1 MGNRVS
7 CNKCKAP
14 MKDNMSCRI
23 HRIHKDTNICYDCG
37 CNLSEY
43 HGNCYHKTTKSH
55 KKKYSIMSSCIRRN
69 NSNQYIL
76 KDMSENIDNT
86 KLKIKLN
93 NHQPMKK
100 NNSLDLLIDDTSELN
115 ESSTLDSSI
124 STLNSSLNSSNN
136 NLNNSSNNS
145 SNNTSEETLVD
156 NITKKKKYNVFQIKL
171 KELDEEIEQFKKNKL
186 LNSKDDMY
194 VNYGSF
200 EERDQQL
207 FLIKNKT
214 KLTYKTSL

>member
-43 HGNCYHKTTKSH
+43 HGNCYHKTTKPY
-55 KKKYSIMSSCIRRN
+55 KKNYSVMSSCMRRN
-69 NSNQYIL
+69 NSDRYIL
-76 KDMSENIDNT
+76 KDMSKNIDNT

-100 NNSLDLLIDDTSELN
+100 NNSLDLLIDNTSELN
-115 ESSTLDSSI
+115 DSSTLDSSI
-124 STLNSSLNSSNN
+124 STLDSSINSSIGISE
-136 NLNNSSNNS
+136 
-145 SNNTSEETLVD
+145 NTSTN
-156 NITKKKKYNVFQIKL
+156 NITKKKKYNVFQSKL
-171 KELDEEIEQFKKNKL
+171 KELDEEIEQYKKNKL
-186 LNSKDDMY
+186 LKSKDDMH

-200 EERDQQL
+200 EEREKL
-207 FLIKNKT
+207 PLAKNESKR
-214 KLTYKTSL
+214 KLKHKISI